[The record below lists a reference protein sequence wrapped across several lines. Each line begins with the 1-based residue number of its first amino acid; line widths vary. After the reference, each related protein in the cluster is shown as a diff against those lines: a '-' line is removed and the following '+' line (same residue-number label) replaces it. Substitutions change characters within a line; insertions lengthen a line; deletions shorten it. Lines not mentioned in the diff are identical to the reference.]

1 MWFKDVSKGALC
13 FTISIA
19 ARLSLSL
26 YQRRQVT
33 KNGVDLPSNH
43 LKSRP
48 SRCIMLYNTP
58 LSNILDDYPQ
68 FCEIAD
74 EVPRSDSVDSY
85 SIRWQYE
92 LIL

>member
-1 MWFKDVSKGALC
+1 
-13 FTISIA
+13 
-19 ARLSLSL
+19 
-26 YQRRQVT
+26 
-33 KNGVDLPSNH
+33 
-43 LKSRP
+43 
-48 SRCIMLYNTP
+48 MLYNTP

>member
-1 MWFKDVSKGALC
+1 MFHHLYR
-13 FTISIA
+13 
-19 ARLSLSL
+19 RLSLYI

-33 KNGVDLPSNH
+33 KDGVDLPSNH
-43 LKSRP
+43 LKSRQ